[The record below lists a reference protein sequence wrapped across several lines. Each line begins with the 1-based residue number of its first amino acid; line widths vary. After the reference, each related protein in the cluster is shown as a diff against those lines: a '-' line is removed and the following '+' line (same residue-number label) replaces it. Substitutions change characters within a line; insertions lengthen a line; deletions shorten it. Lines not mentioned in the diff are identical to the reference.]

1 MKTENMQ
8 IADAVSYA
16 YGIIEELA
24 SECREVVD
32 NASGT
37 SRENTQRIQTLD
49 ETASTLENQQEPEV
63 IDTERRVTF
72 QVHPDKRRGLSRQ
85 KRLDNAISAIEAI
98 LADIDVRREQIGDTD
113 LEDERDALDSLR
125 DELDNTLGEIQG
137 VEFPGMYG

>member
-1 MKTENMQ
+1 MKTEEMQ
-8 IADAVSYA
+8 VADAVSYA

-37 SRENTQRIQTLD
+37 PRENTQRIQTLD
-49 ETASTLENQQEPEV
+49 ETAGTLENQQEPEV
-63 IDTERRVTF
+63 LDTERRVKF

-85 KRLDNAISAIEAI
+85 KRLDNAISAIEAVI
-98 LADIDVRREQIGDTD
+98 ADMDELIEA
-113 LEDERDALDSLR
+113 LPEDDEEARPAAESLR
-125 DELDNTLGEIQG
+125 DDLDNTLGEVQG